1 MLRAFT
7 FDRLLLT
14 LFCLAITV
22 ACGLTRIQTDTWWQ
36 LRAGKDMWASRSV
49 LLTDI
54 YSHTS
59 FGQPWPNHEW
69 LSEVIFYGLYRVGG
83 FPLLTLSAAAL
94 ILGGWLVSWSM
105 AQGGARWR
113 FAWMVFALLPASM
126 WWEPR
131 PHAFSLLFIPT
142 TVLLLSSGRWAWLVP
157 VFFLWANCH
166 GGVLLGFVLLAAG
179 LGTQVL
185 LNPNKLWRALI
196 VLGCCAIAATA
207 TPLGISFW
215 TEIPAS
221 LARIRL
227 YPLDEWQRPKLL
239 DIRVLPFWLLA
250 AAFCY
255 GLVRTLA
262 TLRRTRPDVVTI
274 YACAAVLLPMAL
286 SAIRSVGPFLMIATP
301 ALTWLFARSAQPAAT
316 VSTRRERPLLNL
328 TVAIVAVISVFV
340 TITRAYSS
348 QLPRLHWSPIPS
360 GAVAAFPQCPDNLY
374 NRYDEGGSL
383 LWFVPD
389 RKVFMDGRQDPFPP
403 ELVLEHI
410 RMETGEEDFRQVF
423 ARHNIHC
430 AYLPS
435 YSATAQRLLRAGW
448 QPLYRDADWLL
459 LRD

>member
-14 LFCLAITV
+14 LFSLAIAV

-36 LRAGKDMWASRSV
+36 LRAGKDMWASHRV

-59 FGQPWPNHEW
+59 FGRPWPNHEW
-69 LSEVIFYGLYRVGG
+69 LSEVIFYGLYKAGG

-94 ILGGWLVSWSM
+94 VLGGWLVSWSM

-113 FAWMVFALLPASM
+113 FAWMIFALLPASM

-142 TVLLLSSGRWAWLVP
+142 TVLLLSRGRWAWLVP
-157 VFFLWANCH
+157 VFFVWANCH
-166 GGVLLGFVLLAAG
+166 GGVLLGFVLLGAG
-179 LGTQVL
+179 LGIQVL
-185 LNPNKLWRALI
+185 LDRRKLWRALV
-196 VLGCCAIAATA
+196 VLGCCAVAATA

-250 AAFCY
+250 AAFVY
-255 GLVRTLA
+255 GLFRARA
-262 TLRRTRPDVVTI
+262 TLRRARPDVATI
-274 YACAAVLLPMAL
+274 YACAVVLLPMAL
-286 SAIRSVGPFLMIATP
+286 SAIRSVGPFLMVATP
-301 ALTWLFARSAQPAAT
+301 ALTWLFSRGERATEAAPA
-316 VSTRRERPLLNL
+316 RRERPMLNL
-328 TVAIVAVISVFV
+328 TVAAVAAISVLV
-340 TITRAYSS
+340 TITRAYSN
-348 QLPRLHWSPIPS
+348 QIPRLHWTPVPA
-360 GAVAAFPQCPDNLY
+360 GAIAAFPQCPDNLY
-374 NRYDEGGSL
+374 NRYDEGGPL

-423 ARHNIHC
+423 ARHDIHC

-435 YSATAQRLLRAGW
+435 YSATAQRLLKAGW
-448 QPLYRDADWLL
+448 RPLYSDPDWLL

>member
-49 LLTDI
+49 LLTDV

-69 LSEVIFYGLYRVGG
+69 LSEVIFYGLYKVGG

-113 FAWMVFALLPASM
+113 FAWMILALLPASM

-157 VFFLWANCH
+157 VFFVWANCH

-185 LNPNKLWRALI
+185 LNPSKLWRAL
-196 VLGCCAIAATA
+196 
-207 TPLGISFW
+207 
-215 TEIPAS
+215 
-221 LARIRL
+221 
-227 YPLDEWQRPKLL
+227 
-239 DIRVLPFWLLA
+239 
-250 AAFCY
+250 
-255 GLVRTLA
+255 
-262 TLRRTRPDVVTI
+262 VVT
-274 YACAAVLLPMAL
+274 
-286 SAIRSVGPFLMIATP
+286 
-301 ALTWLFARSAQPAAT
+301 
-316 VSTRRERPLLNL
+316 
-328 TVAIVAVISVFV
+328 
-340 TITRAYSS
+340 
-348 QLPRLHWSPIPS
+348 
-360 GAVAAFPQCPDNLY
+360 
-374 NRYDEGGSL
+374 
-383 LWFVPD
+383 
-389 RKVFMDGRQDPFPP
+389 
-403 ELVLEHI
+403 
-410 RMETGEEDFRQVF
+410 
-423 ARHNIHC
+423 
-430 AYLPS
+430 
-435 YSATAQRLLRAGW
+435 RLLRPRRDGHAARHLFLDRDPGVAGADS
-448 QPLYRDADWLL
+448 PLPARRMAASETAGHQGPAVLAPGGGLL
-459 LRD
+459 LWPGPDACHVAAHAT